1 MKKCPFCAEEI
12 QDEAVV
18 CKHCGRELPAQAPPP
33 PPQPAAAPAKRK
45 TSCLAIGCLGL
56 LIGVV
61 LLIILGKVM
70 ESSLPKRAPQAAAS
84 ASGAPSTVLYAQ
96 SEGVKVRN
104 APKGDAPVVRKL
116 GLAERVV
123 SVKRD
128 GEWVK
133 LDGTGDQWVHA
144 TLVGPDRPESPEE
157 KKQRLAD
164 EKQKAANERLAGKLA
179 RELYAKNLREQ
190 FLDKGFDIKVRVSG
204 AQSERITYQF
214 VLFTD
219 VWSHRFQ
226 KDGLINQ
233 AAKLGFKRV
242 DMTDGYHWHVYWDL

>member
-1 MKKCPFCAEEI
+1 MKNCPFCAEEI
-12 QDEAVV
+12 QDAAVV

-33 PPQPAAAPAKRK
+33 PPQAQPVTAPAKRK

-61 LLIILGKVM
+61 LLIILGKVA
-70 ESSLPKRAPQAAAS
+70 EKTLPKKSPQAAAS
-84 ASGAPSTVLYAQ
+84 ASGASGSST
-96 SEGVKVRN
+96 
-104 APKGDAPVVRKL
+104 
-116 GLAERVV
+116 
-123 SVKRD
+123 
-128 GEWVK
+128 
-133 LDGTGDQWVHA
+133 
-144 TLVGPDRPESPEE
+144 TLVEPNRPESPEE
-157 KKQRLAD
+157 KKKRLAD
-164 EKQKAANERLAGKLA
+164 EKQKAANDRLAGKLA

-214 VLFTD
+214 VLFND

-226 KDGLINQ
+226 KDGLIDQ